1 MVMVEVNTIITRQ
14 VAPWISREIFID
26 VEADD
31 DAGRQAGAG
40 RRAGEEAAYHISCS
54 WQN

>member
-14 VAPWISREIFID
+14 VAQWISREIFID

-31 DAGRQAGAG
+31 GAGWQAGAG
-40 RRAGEEAAYHISCS
+40 SLSY
-54 WQN
+54 